1 MVLTME
7 MRFVLTLERRI
18 GFMYG
23 QVRGREC
30 KVGQLLSSKAC
41 GDRKACGWLGD
52 GEETGADNGG
62 YNGQA
67 GGLALET
74 FKCQMLLHR
83 KINYVGF

>member
-23 QVRGREC
+23 QVRGREY

-62 YNGQA
+62 YNGRQEDS
-67 GGLALET
+67 LWRPSNV
-74 FKCQMLLHR
+74 KCYSTG
-83 KINYVGF
+83 K